1 MGFMSG
7 LDRCD
12 RIMWRIR
19 IIGGIMKDNRI
30 VSGIMKGKGMGAL
43 ILT

>member
-7 LDRCD
+7 LDGCD

-19 IIGGIMKDNRI
+19 IAMGIMRDNTILRW
-30 VSGIMKGKGMGAL
+30 SGIMKIK
-43 ILT
+43 

>member
-1 MGFMSG
+1 MSG

-12 RIMWRIR
+12 RVMWRIR
-19 IIGGIMKDNRI
+19 IMRGIMRDNRI
-30 VSGIMKGKGMGAL
+30 MRGHGIMKGKGMDAL